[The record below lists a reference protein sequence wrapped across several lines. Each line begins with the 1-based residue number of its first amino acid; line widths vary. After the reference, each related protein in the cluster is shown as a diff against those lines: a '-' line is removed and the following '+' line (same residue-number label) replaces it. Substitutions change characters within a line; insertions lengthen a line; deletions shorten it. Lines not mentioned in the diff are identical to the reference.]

1 MQFEFP
7 RICVP
12 RIQVS
17 SGAGHQ
23 AAYNFTGARGTS
35 DYALAT
41 WSAAQAEG
49 GTNLYRDKDAFYYLP
64 TDDEWAKA
72 AYWNGTTLQ
81 FWATKPGESV
91 YQGDGVSGTG
101 WNYYDGGYAT
111 DPFGPW
117 DVGSGSEELNGTYDM
132 MGNVRE
138 WMESPWTSGDYGTGS
153 NRGLR
158 GGSYGSSDY
167 NLASSARNNYTA
179 PNGEYNVVG
188 FRVASVPEPASLGLI
203 TLGGLALLKRRRR

>member
-1 MQFEFP
+1 M
-7 RICVP
+7 
-12 RIQVS
+12 S

-101 WNYYDGGYAT
+101 WNYFDK
-111 DPFGPW
+111 DPGPSPW
-117 DVGSGSEELNGTYDM
+117 DVSSGSEELNGTFNM
-132 MGNVRE
+132 MGNAME
-138 WMESPWTSGDYGTGS
+138 WMENPYDDPAYGTGS
-153 NRGLR
+153 NRSLR
-158 GGSYGSSDY
+158 GGWRYSHIDSLACYSRGQNGPDREGSI
-167 NLASSARNNYTA
+167 
-179 PNGEYNVVG
+179 G
-188 FRVASVPEPASLGLI
+188 FRVASEVPEPAMSSLLA
-203 TLGGLALLKRRRR
+203 LGGLAVLRRKRRLC